1 MGHPGQYVKR
11 KLPGD
16 LMKTTCCARK
26 PVCQCLVRLVPVIVL
41 SLSGNVPVDA
51 ADVPTGSIYA
61 CTFTAG
67 NWNQADWVRVK
78 YPQGEHFGGWVQ
90 HEGCIANEVP
100 SNATPEEL
108 QGKYAAEACSCMVY
122 KNRITG
128 DVTITSTMA
137 FAYKMAPLILLTP
150 TLSENAKG
158 QKQCSE
164 RFEIV
169 IFDEGVN
176 IWRHFVKDGKLT
188 YRKAA
193 FANFRLEKDTKY
205 RLKVTKTGKTLTVS
219 VAGHT
224 FGYIDDALPESFF
237 VGITGCEGLNRFYD
251 FTVWR

>member
-1 MGHPGQYVKR
+1 LY
-11 KLPGD
+11 
-16 LMKTTCCARK
+16 
-26 PVCQCLVRLVPVIVL
+26 
-41 SLSGNVPVDA
+41 A
-51 ADVPTGSIYA
+51 ADVPSGSIYA
-61 CTFTAG
+61 CTFVTG
-67 NWNQADWVRVK
+67 KWNQADWLRFK
-78 YPQGEHFGGWVQ
+78 YPQGEHFGDWVQ
-90 HEGCIANEVP
+90 SEGYVTNTVP

-108 QGKYAAEACSCMVY
+108 QGRFAAETYSCMVY
-122 KNRITG
+122 RGRVNG
-128 DVTITSTMA
+128 DVSVASTMS
-137 FAYKMAPLILLTP
+137 FAYKMAPLIVMAP
-150 TLSENAKG
+150 ALSEDAKG
-158 QKQCSE
+158 RKQCSV

-176 IWRHFVKDGKLT
+176 IWRHLVKDGKLT

>member
-1 MGHPGQYVKR
+1 
-11 KLPGD
+11 
-16 LMKTTCCARK
+16 MKTTCYVCK
-26 PVCQCLVRLVPVIVL
+26 PGFRSLVRVASVILL
-41 SLSGNVPVDA
+41 SLSGSAAVNA
-51 ADVPTGSIYA
+51 ADVPTDPIYT
-61 CTFTAG
+61 CTFAAG
-67 NWNQADWVRVK
+67 NWKQADWLRVK
-78 YPQGEHFGGWVQ
+78 YSQGEHFGDWVQ
-90 HEGCIANEVP
+90 RDGYIANTVP

-108 QGKYAAEACSCMVY
+108 QGKYAAETYSCMVY
-122 KNRITG
+122 KERLKG
-128 DVTITSTMA
+128 DVSVASTMS
-137 FAYKMAPLILLTP
+137 FAYKMAPLIVLSP
-150 TLSENAKG
+150 ALSEDAKG
-158 QKQCSE
+158 RKQCSE

-193 FANFRLEKDTKY
+193 FASFRLEKDTKY

>member
-1 MGHPGQYVKR
+1 METTYHACKR
-11 KLPGD
+11 VS
-16 LMKTTCCARK
+16 T
-26 PVCQCLVRLVPVIVL
+26 CLVRLVPAIVL
-41 SLSGNVPVDA
+41 SLLGNVAVDA
-51 ADVPTGSIYA
+51 ADVPADSIYA
-61 CTFTAG
+61 CTFAAR
-67 NWNQADWVRVK
+67 NWDRADWLQVK

-90 HEGCIANEVP
+90 QEGCIANAVP
-100 SNATPEEL
+100 SNATAEEL
-108 QGKYAAEACSCMVY
+108 QGKYAEETCSCMVY

-128 DVTITSTMA
+128 DFTVTSTMA

-150 TLSENAKG
+150 ALSENAKD

-169 IFDEGVN
+169 LFNEGVN
-176 IWRHFVKDGKLT
+176 VWRHFVKDGKLA

-193 FANFRLEKDTKY
+193 FASLRLEKDTKY
-205 RLKVTKTGKTLTVS
+205 RLEVRKTGKALTVS

-251 FTVWR
+251 FSVRRPAR

>member
-1 MGHPGQYVKR
+1 
-11 KLPGD
+11 
-16 LMKTTCCARK
+16 MKTTYYARK
-26 PVCQCLVRLVPVIVL
+26 PVCTCLVRLIPAILL
-41 SLSGNVPVDA
+41 SLSGNVAVDA
-51 ADVPTGSIYA
+51 ADVPADSIYA
-61 CTFTAG
+61 CTFTAK
-67 NWNQADWVRVK
+67 NWDRADWVQAK

-90 HEGCIANEVP
+90 QEGCIANAVP

-108 QGKYAAEACSCMVY
+108 QGKYASETYSCMVC
-122 KNRITG
+122 KERITG
-128 DVTITSTMA
+128 DVTVFSTMA

-150 TLSENAKG
+150 ALSENAKG

-176 IWRHFVKDGKLT
+176 VWRHFLKDGKLT

-193 FANFRLEKDTKY
+193 FASFRLEKDTKY
-205 RLKVTKTGKTLTVS
+205 GLEVKKTGKTLTVS

-224 FGYIDDALPESFF
+224 FGYNDDALPESFF

-251 FTVWR
+251 FSVRRPVR